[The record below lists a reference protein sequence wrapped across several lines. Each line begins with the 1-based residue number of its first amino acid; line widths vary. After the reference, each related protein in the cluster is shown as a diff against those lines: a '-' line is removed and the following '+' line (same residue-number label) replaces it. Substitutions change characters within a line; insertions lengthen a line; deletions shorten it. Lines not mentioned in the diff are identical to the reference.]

1 MTYLKLVTLIFEL
14 LQSVETAHKRELTV
28 DDEAPEGATARRL
41 HADVKRK
48 LAHRRQDLL
57 DALDVA
63 DQLRG
68 VIYNHDTG
76 GGDN

>member
-1 MTYLKLVTLIFEL
+1 MRVREL
-14 LQSVETAHKRELTV
+14 RKRERNPTV
-28 DDEAPEGATARRL
+28 DDEAPEGAAARRL
-41 HADVKRK
+41 HADVERK